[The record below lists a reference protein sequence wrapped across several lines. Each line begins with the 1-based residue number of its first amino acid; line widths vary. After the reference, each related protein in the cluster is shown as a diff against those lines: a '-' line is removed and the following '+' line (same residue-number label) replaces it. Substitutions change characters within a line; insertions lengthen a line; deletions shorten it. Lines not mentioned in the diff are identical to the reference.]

1 MDDMNRD
8 YIDTDYKEVDS
19 LSKKQESGLETSSL
33 YLNCKQVS
41 QIIGE
46 SESTI
51 RYWVKQFDDL
61 LNITTSN
68 SIKKYTKT
76 DVDNLLFIKKLI
88 REDGMTIKQ
97 TYDYCNTKGFNN
109 TKDII
114 DSSNP
119 LAIKA
124 VIKAIMTEFN
134 DTIKTEIIK
143 EMKTAMVEN
152 NDNLKEE
159 LSLTVDEVIN
169 DKIEELSKENQ
180 ELKDKL
186 DCITNNLSS
195 IQEENDK
202 IHELQQRLVEKKEE
216 YESKNKGF
224 FGKLFGR

>member
-33 YLNCKQVS
+33 YFNCKQVS

-169 DKIEELSKENQ
+169 DKIEELFKENK